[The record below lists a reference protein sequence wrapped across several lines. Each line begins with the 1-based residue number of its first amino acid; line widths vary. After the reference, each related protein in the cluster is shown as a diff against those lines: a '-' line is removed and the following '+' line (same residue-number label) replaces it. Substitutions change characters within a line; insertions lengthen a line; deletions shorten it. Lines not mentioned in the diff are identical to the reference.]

1 MLKKNANNLKY
12 DSQMSYFIVFVAK
25 SDKQFWFKSIFI
37 NMLFLI
43 INFLKESEIVLIKSQ
58 KM

>member
-25 SDKQFWFKSIFI
+25 SDKQFCFKSIFI

-43 INFLKESEIVLIKSQ
+43 INFLKNSEIVLIKFQ